1 MPRSSD
7 WGRYSAQA
15 LREGR
20 SLQEA
25 SRAWRAANR
34 DVLGANPSPEARYHH
49 HRRETVGELL
59 SRGIPFHEALRRA
72 RQSRGLGAEPL
83 VSSRDNPETPSSNTW
98 LIVGAIAVAA
108 WYLARS
114 WNTGAPSTVP
124 APSTPPATV
133 GVQPNAWG
141 V

>member
-34 DVLGANPSPEARYHH
+34 DVLHANPSPEARYHH
-49 HRRETVGELL
+49 RRRQTVGELL
-59 SRGIPFHEALRRA
+59 RQGVPFHEALRRA
-72 RQSRGLGAEPL
+72 RQGERHLEE
-83 VSSRDNPETPSSNTW
+83 RDNPETPRVDTW
-98 LIVGAIAVAA
+98 VIVAAIAVGA
-108 WYLARS
+108 WWLARS

-124 APSTPPATV
+124 APSVPPATV

>member
-1 MPRSSD
+1 MTRRSD
-7 WGRYSAQA
+7 WAHYSAQA

-34 DVLGANPSPEARYHH
+34 DVLGANPSPEARYHQ
-49 HRRETVGELL
+49 HRRQTVGELL
-59 SRGIPFHEALRRA
+59 RQGVPFHEALRRA
-72 RQSRGLGAEPL
+72 RATERHPEE
-83 VSSRDNPETPSSNTW
+83 RENPESPRPDTW
-98 LIVGAIAVAA
+98 IIVGAIAVCA
-108 WYLARS
+108 WWLARS
-114 WNTGAPSTVP
+114 WNAGVPSTVP